1 MNEQNEQDIF
11 SLNASAESNKQ
22 LRATVALPSRRPSLF
37 GSRFITSPSHN
48 RKSIADGALSLSL
61 SAGYGE
67 VLGFAV
73 AITVPY
79 SRTGPKP
86 NGMRVLY
93 VIVITMLPPPS
104 AVEFTPP
111 KSWEAVKRFGDFVQF
126 DKELRELLLQGNADF
141 ELMGLPS
148 RSLITSQFD
157 DTIVS
162 QRRQHFLHYLQAVLL
177 LAEEHEQIQPLLA
190 KFLGVSSGMG
200 LSARSLIESP
210 TAASALEQ
218 QGTAFKADSSQ
229 HGFVY
234 RLTGPLSGLIKPTF
248 RLVWMMLDTS
258 EGELKIYNPEQT
270 TVLQEIKIGR
280 EYGKVLACEPKEFG
294 VPATGAF
301 GFTVWTPHAELVL
314 YAESNEDRAMWTTTL
329 QQLFSSRLPPGA
341 TAAPKPKARAP
352 LLPRPSAVFAREAKD
367 VPILLKPR
375 LSPPIGNIDHIL

>member
-1 MNEQNEQDIF
+1 MNEQNEQDVF
-11 SLNASAESNKQ
+11 SQNATVEPSKQ
-22 LRATVALPSRRPSLF
+22 LRATLALPTRRASLF
-37 GSRFITSPSHN
+37 GSRFAASPIHN
-48 RKSIADGALSLSL
+48 RKSVADGALSLA
-61 SAGYGE
+61 AGFGE

-73 AITVPY
+73 AITLPY

-126 DKELRELLLQGNADF
+126 DKELRELLLGNSEF
-141 ELMGLPS
+141 ELMNLPS

-157 DTIVS
+157 DSIIS
-162 QRRQHFLHYLQAVLL
+162 QRRQHFLYYLQAVLN

-200 LSARSLIESP
+200 LSSRSLLESP

-234 RLTGPLSGLIKPTF
+234 KLTGQLNGLIKPTF
-248 RLVWMMLDTS
+248 RLVWMMLNTS
-258 EGELKIYNPEQT
+258 EGDLKIYNPEQT

-294 VPATGAF
+294 IPATGAF

-314 YAESNEDRAMWTTTL
+314 YAESNEDRTMWTTTL
-329 QQLFSSRLPPGA
+329 QQMFSSRLPPSA

-352 LLPRPSAVFAREAKD
+352 LLPRPSAVFSREAKD

-375 LSPPIGNIDHIL
+375 LSPPVGNIDHVL